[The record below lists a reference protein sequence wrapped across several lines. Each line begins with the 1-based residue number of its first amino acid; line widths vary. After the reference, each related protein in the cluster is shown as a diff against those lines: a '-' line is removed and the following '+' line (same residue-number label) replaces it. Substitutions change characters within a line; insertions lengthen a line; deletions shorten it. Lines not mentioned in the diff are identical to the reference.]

1 MKVYYKFEVKTP
13 FCGTEETF
21 YFMFDGTPP
30 TKIILNEILAE
41 CIIDNAETYLF
52 LLGDYDPNEEDCT
65 EEEEKYFS
73 ECSGHYEEITEE
85 EYKKKHS
92 IKILLKI
99 S

>member
-1 MKVYYKFEVKTP
+1 MKAYYKFEVETP

-21 YFMFDGTPP
+21 YFMFDGTSP
-30 TKIILNEILAE
+30 TEKLLNEILE
-41 CIIDNAETYLF
+41 NCIRDNAETYLF
-52 LLGDYDPNEEDCT
+52 LLEDYDLNEEDYV
-65 EEEEKYFS
+65 EEEEEYFS
-73 ECSGHYEEITEE
+73 DCSGYYEEITEE